1 MSKWFR
7 VALRLFAALFFIW
20 GAMFLPFGVWAS
32 ANQGSN
38 PLLGWGIYLASVL
51 TPWGIA
57 VWLVRLSMRV
67 DKD

>member
-1 MSKWFR
+1 MNKWFR

-32 ANQGSN
+32 ANEGSN

-51 TPWGIA
+51 TPWAIGF
-57 VWLVRLSMRV
+57 WLVRVSMRV

>member
-7 VALRLFAALFFIW
+7 VAARLFAALFFIW

-32 ANQGSN
+32 AGQGSN
-38 PLLGWGIYLASVL
+38 PLLSWGIYLASVL
-51 TPWGIA
+51 IPWAIGY
-57 VWLVRLSMRV
+57 WLARVSMRV